1 MHVSHGQT
9 AKGSFC
15 PGLSAGSYSG
25 ICLLH
30 LLWKLPYIEVR
41 GKLGGIACPP
51 ELLSLIPAPEGQRL
65 HLFHYTSDKLCC
77 WQPSSRTIQSLAC
90 LCTILSNS
98 IPELHDHF
106 GKSEHSYGHWL
117 ELPRWS
123 KVSVVCGKCYRS
135 TQQQLTQHCV
145 T

>member
-65 HLFHYTSDKLCC
+65 HASIIPPTSCAAGNPAVA
-77 WQPSSRTIQSLAC
+77 PSRASRAC
-90 LCTILSNS
+90 VR
-98 IPELHDHF
+98 F
-106 GKSEHSYGHWL
+106 
-117 ELPRWS
+117 
-123 KVSVVCGKCYRS
+123 
-135 TQQQLTQHCV
+135 
-145 T
+145 